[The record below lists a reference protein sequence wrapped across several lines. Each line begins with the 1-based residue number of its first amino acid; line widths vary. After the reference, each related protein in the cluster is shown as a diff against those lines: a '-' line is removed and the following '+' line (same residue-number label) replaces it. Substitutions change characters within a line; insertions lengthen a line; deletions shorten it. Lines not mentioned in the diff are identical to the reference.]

1 MKFLVTTTPRRL
13 QVPPAALLEAGKAW
27 INARLADKT
36 FDCCYGLV
44 TGGGISIVNAESHE
58 KLQALLMSYP
68 AFFLAD
74 WKIDPL
80 CDMNHTL
87 DGAIA
92 MLKRMAG

>member
-13 QVPPAALLEAGKAW
+13 QVPPAAVLEAGKAW
-27 INARLADKT
+27 ISARLADKT
-36 FDCCYGLV
+36 FDCCYGLIP
-44 TGGGISIVNAESHE
+44 GGGISIVNAESPE
-58 KLQALLMSYP
+58 KLSKLLMDYP

-74 WKIDPL
+74 WKVDPL
-80 CDMNHTL
+80 CDINQTL